1 MRPLL
6 RALIDLYSERT
17 MQELKFLVKGSA
29 ADPYEVSFVIDGN
42 NLSAFCTCLAGI
54 NGQYCKH
61 RLGILSGETNG
72 VVSDNVTDV
81 SVVASW
87 LPGTDIDEALKAVAD
102 AEENHAHDKTRLS
115 AAKKNLARVM
125 RN

>member
-1 MRPLL
+1 MK
-6 RALIDLYSERT
+6 
-17 MQELKFLVKGSA
+17 ELNFLVKGSA
-29 ADPYEVSFVIDGN
+29 ADPYEVSFVIDGK
-42 NLSAFCTCLAGI
+42 NLSAFCTCPAGN

-61 RLGILSGETNG
+61 RFGILRGETKG
-72 VVSDNVTDV
+72 VVSDNATDA

-87 LPGTDIDEALKAVAD
+87 LPGTDVDEALKAVSD
-102 AEENHAHDKTRLS
+102 AKENHAVDKPKLS